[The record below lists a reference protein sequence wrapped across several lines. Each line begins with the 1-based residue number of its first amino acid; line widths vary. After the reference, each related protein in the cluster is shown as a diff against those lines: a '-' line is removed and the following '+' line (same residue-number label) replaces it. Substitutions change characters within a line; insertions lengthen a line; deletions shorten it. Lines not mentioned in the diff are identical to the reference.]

1 MKIVVLEADA
11 VIPKREAW
19 SRMCDLGEVVLYPQT
34 TAAEVVDRLADA
46 DIAITNK
53 VVIDK
58 AVMAQLPKLKY
69 IGVLATGYNVV
80 DIEEARNR
88 GIVVTNIP
96 AYSTDSVAQMVWAH
110 VLNITNRVGYY
121 AEQNR
126 NGRWAE
132 NKYFCYYDFQH
143 DELAG
148 KTFGI
153 VGLGNIGMAVARI
166 ALAFG
171 MKVIAY
177 TSKTEL
183 PEGIS
188 RVDMDSLFRESD
200 VISLHC
206 PLTKDTQNL
215 VNRNRLKQ
223 MKPTAIL
230 INTSRGLV
238 IDEQAVA
245 DALND
250 GTIAA
255 FGCDV
260 LSSEPPKANNPL
272 LTARN
277 SFITPH
283 IAWATVQ
290 ARKRLVDICTEN
302 IEAFINGSPINQV
315 N

>member
-34 TAAEVVDRLADA
+34 TAAEVVDRLADT

-215 VNRNRLKQ
+215 VNRNRLRQ

>member
-34 TAAEVVDRLADA
+34 TVAEVVDRLADA

-58 AVMAQLPKLKY
+58 TVMAQLPKLKY

-80 DIEEARNR
+80 DIEETRNR

-223 MKPTAIL
+223 MKPTTIL

>member
-19 SRMCDLGEVVLYPQT
+19 SRMCDLGEVLLYPQT

-80 DIEEARNR
+80 DIEKARNR

-206 PLTKDTQNL
+206 PLTKDTQSL

>member
-53 VVIDK
+53 VLINK
-58 AVMAQLPKLKY
+58 TVMAQLPKLKY

-223 MKPTAIL
+223 MKPTAII

>member
-58 AVMAQLPKLKY
+58 AIMAQLPKLKY

-96 AYSTDSVAQMVWAH
+96 AYSTDSVTQMVWAH

-223 MKPTAIL
+223 MKPTTIL

>member
-19 SRMCDLGEVVLYPQT
+19 SRMCDLGEVMLYPQT
-34 TAAEVVDRLADA
+34 TVAEVVDRLADA

-206 PLTKDTQNL
+206 PLTKDTQKL

-260 LSSEPPKANNPL
+260 LSSEPPKADNPL

>member
-1 MKIVVLEADA
+1 
-11 VIPKREAW
+11 
-19 SRMCDLGEVVLYPQT
+19 MCELGEVVLYPQT
-34 TAAEVVDRLADA
+34 FAEDVVERLADA

-58 AVMAQLPKLKY
+58 DVMVQLPMLKY

-80 DIEEARNR
+80 DTEEARRR

-126 NGRWAE
+126 SGRWPA

-177 TSKTEL
+177 TSKKEL
-183 PEGIS
+183 PEGIT
-188 RVDMDSLFRESD
+188 RVDMERLFRESD
-200 VISLHC
+200 VLSLHC
-206 PLTKDTQNL
+206 PLTKDTKYL
-215 VNRNRLKQ
+215 VNHDRLKT

-260 LSSEPPKANNPL
+260 LSSEPPKADNPL

-283 IAWATVQ
+283 IAWATIQ
-290 ARKRLVDICTEN
+290 ARQRLVEICTDN
-302 IEAFINGSPINQV
+302 IEAFIKGSPINQV

>member
-34 TAAEVVDRLADA
+34 TVAEVVDRLADA

-80 DIEEARNR
+80 DIEEAQNR

-132 NKYFCYYDFQH
+132 NKYFCYYYFQH

-260 LSSEPPKANNPL
+260 LSSEPPKADNPL

>member
-11 VIPKREAW
+11 VIPERQAW
-19 SRMCDLGEVVLYPQT
+19 NRMCELGEVVLYPQT
-34 TAAEVVDRLADA
+34 FAEDVVERLADA

-58 AVMAQLPKLKY
+58 DVMAQLPMLKY

-80 DIEEARNR
+80 DTEEARRR

-126 NGRWAE
+126 SGRWPA

-177 TSKTEL
+177 TSKKEL
-183 PEGIS
+183 PQGIT
-188 RVDMDSLFRESD
+188 RVDMERLFRESD
-200 VISLHC
+200 VLSLHC
-206 PLTKDTQNL
+206 PLTKDTKYL
-215 VNRNRLKQ
+215 VNHDRLKT

-260 LSSEPPKANNPL
+260 LSSEPPKADNPL

-283 IAWATVQ
+283 IAWATIQ
-290 ARKRLVDICTEN
+290 ARQRLVEICTDN
-302 IEAFINGSPINQV
+302 IEAFIKGSPINQV

>member
-46 DIAITNK
+46 DIAIINK

-206 PLTKDTQNL
+206 PLTKDTQSL

>member
-34 TAAEVVDRLADA
+34 TVAEVVDRLADA

-58 AVMAQLPKLKY
+58 AVMSQLPKLKY

-215 VNRNRLKQ
+215 VNRNRLRQ

-250 GTIAA
+250 GTITA

-302 IEAFINGSPINQV
+302 IEAFINRSTINQV

>member
-34 TAAEVVDRLADA
+34 TVAEVVDRLADA

-126 NGRWAE
+126 NGRWVE

-206 PLTKDTQNL
+206 PLTKDTLNL
-215 VNRNRLKQ
+215 VNHSRLKQ

>member
-206 PLTKDTQNL
+206 PLTKDTQKL

-302 IEAFINGSPINQV
+302 IEAFINGSPINLV

>member
-58 AVMAQLPKLKY
+58 TVMAQLPKLKY

-223 MKPTAIL
+223 MKPTTIL

-250 GTIAA
+250 GTITA

>member
-58 AVMAQLPKLKY
+58 AIMAQLPKLKY

-245 DALND
+245 NALND

-260 LSSEPPKANNPL
+260 LSSEPPKADNPL

-302 IEAFINGSPINQV
+302 IEAFINGSTINQV

>member
-46 DIAITNK
+46 DIAIINK
-53 VVIDK
+53 VMIDK

-96 AYSTDSVAQMVWAH
+96 AYSTGSVAQMVWAH

-206 PLTKDTQNL
+206 PLTKDTQSL
-215 VNRNRLKQ
+215 VNRNSLKQ

>member
-34 TAAEVVDRLADA
+34 TVAEVVDRLADA

-183 PEGIS
+183 PEGVS

-260 LSSEPPKANNPL
+260 LSSEPPKADNPL

>member
-19 SRMCDLGEVVLYPQT
+19 SRMCDLGEVLLYPQT

-206 PLTKDTQNL
+206 PLTKDTQSL

>member
-34 TAAEVVDRLADA
+34 TAAEVVDRLTDA

-215 VNRNRLKQ
+215 VNRNRLRQ

-302 IEAFINGSPINQV
+302 IEAFINGSTINQV

>member
-223 MKPTAIL
+223 MKPTAII

>member
-302 IEAFINGSPINQV
+302 VEAFINGSPINQV

>member
-53 VVIDK
+53 IVIDK

-80 DIEEARNR
+80 DIEEARDR

>member
-34 TAAEVVDRLADA
+34 TVAEVVDRLADA

>member
-183 PEGIS
+183 AEGIS

-250 GTIAA
+250 GTITA

>member
-34 TAAEVVDRLADA
+34 TVAEVVDRLTDA

-183 PEGIS
+183 AEGIS

>member
-80 DIEEARNR
+80 DIEEAQNR

-206 PLTKDTQNL
+206 PLTKDTQKL